1 MRKMRAAIL
10 YKPSDMR
17 VEHIDVPEIGSG
29 DVLVRVRRV
38 GICGSD
44 VHYYLHGRIGPFI
57 VDKPLILGHEC
68 SGDIIEVGEA
78 VDNVK
83 VGDRVVIE
91 PGFTCG
97 VCEYC
102 RSGRYNLCP
111 NIQFYGTPP
120 YNGAFAEYVSAPAGN
135 VHQMPDG
142 MTYEEGAMIEPLA
155 VGLMAAKRGR
165 ISAHDSVAIF
175 GAGPIGLLALQ
186 AAKSHGALENIVIDV
201 VDYRLDYALKL
212 GAESIIN
219 ASRENAVDQ
228 ILRLTGNRGVD
239 VVIEASGSPKAIQQ
253 ALEVVR
259 PGGRIVLVGYPPSE
273 VPIIVDKILMK
284 ELDILG
290 VHRYANVFRTA
301 IRLVS
306 SGRVNV
312 RALVTHVFPFE
323 RILDGFKV
331 HIDRIGNPIK
341 IQIEI

>member
-1 MRKMRAAIL
+1 LNIL
-10 YKPSDMR
+10 MFR
-17 VEHIDVPEIGSG
+17 RL
-29 DVLVRVRRV
+29 VLEMFFVRVRRV

-68 SGDIIEVGEA
+68 SGDVIEVGEA

>member
-10 YKPSDMR
+10 YKPLDMR

-68 SGDIIEVGEA
+68 SGDVIEVGEA

-239 VVIEASGSPKAIQQ
+239 VVIDASGSPKAIQQ